1 MAVTMAERDS
11 TPWYRQVWP
20 WALMAGPFAVV
31 IAGGVTAWLAASA
44 PDAMVV
50 DDYYKEGRAINL
62 SLQRDQ
68 KALQL
73 GLGAEIQFPGSSGG
87 QVKVTMSS
95 AQAVAWPPAIEL
107 LLVHPVRAE
116 LDRTVEL
123 HATGAQPN
131 AATFVGDV
139 GATEHIAYQITVQ
152 DPGKQWR
159 LMSDRRGAAR
169 DVVTLRAGVS
179 QQGPVDAPKAANGN
193 VGNPPSNH

>member
-20 WALMAGPFAVV
+20 WALMAGPLAV
-31 IAGGVTAWLAASA
+31 IAAGGVTVWLAASA

-68 KALQL
+68 KALEL
-73 GLGAEIQFPGSSGG
+73 GLGAEIQFPGSGGG
-87 QVKVTMSS
+87 QVKVIMSS
-95 AQAVAWPPAIEL
+95 AQAVAWPPAIQL
-107 LLVHPVRAE
+107 QLVHPVRAD
-116 LDRTVEL
+116 LDRMVEL
-123 HATGAQPN
+123 HISGAQPTS
-131 AATFVGDV
+131 ATFVGDV

-152 DPGKQWR
+152 DFSKQWR

-169 DVVTLRAGVS
+169 DSVTLRAGVA
-179 QQGPVDAPKAANGN
+179 QQTPVDAPKAR
-193 VGNPPSNH
+193 